1 MIHYI
6 IRLVSWRW
14 LSFIFPLKRK
24 QVGGTPFSDT
34 PISSCFHF
42 SRLWG
47 SRTACANCQCHSGF
61 RIPSSSGTKNHGVHM
76 CPSNP
81 LWGEKN
87 DKPFPQGQLNP
98 SSWATAGR
106 LVTSRVA
113 ASCGD
118 SVERDLGPP
127 PAGMGRLGSETTR
140 EDHISTDHLFFEGFV
155 VSCSFYTFMISISLD
170 CFPQTHAIGRLSR
183 QVFSTQEPDLWSAE
197 VTSATVCKGLFKKK
211 GEMSLC
217 LLVVGFTKLQPHK
230 HMQDLGRIT
239 PKNGIVFVEPFFVGT
254 QPLRNMVKHV
264 KVGHTN
270 FHRFIASSEGCANKG
285 RKQCAIAMQ
294 PAQNIT

>member
-1 MIHYI
+1 
-6 IRLVSWRW
+6 
-14 LSFIFPLKRK
+14 
-24 QVGGTPFSDT
+24 
-34 PISSCFHF
+34 
-42 SRLWG
+42 
-47 SRTACANCQCHSGF
+47 
-61 RIPSSSGTKNHGVHM
+61 M

-81 LWGEKN
+81 PWGEK
-87 DKPFPQGQLNP
+87 KPETIPPWGQLNP

-127 PAGMGRLGSETTR
+127 PAGMGRWGSETTR
-140 EDHISTDHLFFEGFV
+140 EDHISTDHLFFEVFV